1 MIPICGGFSSP
12 GRVIMVR
19 VGAMVWDGPFHAL
32 GRGEGLVGCVQ
43 SRELGAQTR
52 RLPRFI
58 LPVSFSDTLLVV
70 LI

>member
-1 MIPICGGFSSP
+1 MADFP
-12 GRVIMVR
+12 VLDELLVVR
-19 VGAMVWDGPFHAL
+19 VGAMAWDGPFQAL

-43 SRELGAQTR
+43 SRELGAQIS